1 LLRARPLSQE
11 KAMIRMIVKSRV
23 GDDGVL
29 HVTVPLG
36 PAEANRDV
44 QLTIESASTE
54 PMSQEE
60 WRKLVMSM
68 AGSISD
74 PTFRRHEESSGR
86 T

>member
-1 LLRARPLSQE
+1 MVQPSPLSQE

-23 GDDGVL
+23 GEEGVL

-54 PMSQEE
+54 SMTQEE

-74 PTFRRHEESSGR
+74 PTFRRHEQGSG